1 VPPMK
6 RLLDVLREDCAA
18 TGTKEGCGEGE
29 CGACTVLLDGLAVNS
44 CLVPA
49 IHAGGAKVT
58 TVEGLAL
65 KGRLSDLQ
73 QAFVDLGAAQ
83 CGMCTPGMLVTSAAL
98 LASTK
103 GRVPSD
109 AEVREALAG
118 TLCRCTG
125 YQKIVDAVRAA
136 AKPARKAKAKSAA
149 RAAKAKRPARKQ
161 AARKK
166 ATRSRAAKRPA
177 KPAGRRPADLLAKK
191 ATRAAKRPS
200 AKPAGRRPA
209 NLLMK
214 KKGTATRRAANSRQA
229 RS

>member
-1 VPPMK
+1 MSERVTVKFTLNGTSRAVTVPPMK

-49 IHAGGAKVT
+49 IHAEGTKVT
-58 TVEGLAL
+58 TVEGLAM
-65 KGRLSDLQ
+65 KGRLSVLQ
-73 QAFVDLGAAQ
+73 QAFVEMGAAQ

-98 LASTK
+98 LANTK

-136 AKPARKAKAKSAA
+136 AKPGRMK
-149 RAAKAKRPARKQ
+149 AAK
-161 AARKK
+161 KK
-166 ATRSRAAKRPA
+166 ATKSPRRSANKAAA
-177 KPAGRRPADLLAKK
+177 KPAGRRPASLQIKK
-191 ATRAAKRPS
+191 DTSAAKQRPAKLLIKKQS
-200 AKPAGRRPA
+200 ASAAARHGAAANRSAGRR
-209 NLLMK
+209 
-214 KKGTATRRAANSRQA
+214 
-229 RS
+229 

>member
-1 VPPMK
+1 MSERVTVTFTLNGARRAVRVPPMK

-49 IHAGGAKVT
+49 IHAQGAKVV
-58 TVEGLAL
+58 TVEGLARN
-65 KGRLSDLQ
+65 GRLSKLQ

-98 LASTK
+98 LATSK
-103 GRVPSD
+103 GRVPGE

-136 AKPARKAKAKSAA
+136 AASRPKP
-149 RAAKAKRPARKQ
+149 RAGAKRR
-161 AARKK
+161 RGG
-166 ATRSRAAKRPA
+166 RS
-177 KPAGRRPADLLAKK
+177 
-191 ATRAAKRPS
+191 
-200 AKPAGRRPA
+200 
-209 NLLMK
+209 
-214 KKGTATRRAANSRQA
+214 
-229 RS
+229 